1 MQMTLIAALDQTL
14 RAALGPMILGYE
26 TSTASVFAL
35 FALMASGAVLTRRW
49 LLESRTVLAP
59 TRD

>member
-1 MQMTLIAALDQTL
+1 MQLTLIAALDQSL

-35 FALMASGAVLTRRW
+35 FALVASGAVLTRRW
-49 LLESRTVLAP
+49 LLESRAVLVKAQ
-59 TRD
+59 D